1 MVLFNQLHNLGLIL
15 LLEPSVPIMALKGM
29 LIIMNY
35 IGEVKMV
42 NIIQHLNLLSLED
55 TLEAIKL

>member
-1 MVLFNQLHNLGLIL
+1 
-15 LLEPSVPIMALKGM
+15 MALKGM